1 MDGVLG
7 WKAEDFTL
15 VSAETVDYGPVDP
28 AVEYFRKEVYPFL
41 APDYSLLPSM
51 GFVGRH
57 SLGF

>member
-28 AVEYFRKEVYPFL
+28 AVEYFRKEVTPFSPQIIVFCP
-41 APDYSLLPSM
+41 AWVSL
-51 GFVGRH
+51 VDIR
-57 SLGF
+57 